1 MEYPRQEG
9 HYTLFIIHCSLIMVF
24 AEEDIIKLSVALV
37 IGGLIGAERE
47 YHGKSAGFRT
57 MIMIC
62 VGSAL
67 FTLVSGRVGNSGDR
81 IAANIVNGI
90 GFLGAGIIFREDNRV
105 KGLTTAATVWA
116 VSALGMC
123 VGAGQYDIAIIGF
136 VFILG
141 SLLLLTGFTS
151 RIQKL
156 NQTRDYKI
164 VTPFRNKTLNQ
175 YEKFFEECGLS
186 PTRSQQQRI
195 GTEIIGHWRVDG
207 SERNHEKCIKR
218 LLNDPDVKE
227 FTF

>member
-1 MEYPRQEG
+1 MYF
-9 HYTLFIIHCSLIMVF
+9 TAMVF
-24 AEEDIIKLSVALV
+24 AEEDIIRLSAALV

-47 YHGKSAGFRT
+47 YHSKAAGLRT

-67 FTLVSGRVGNSGDR
+67 FTMLSDRIGGSGDR

-90 GFLGAGIIFREDNRV
+90 GFLGAGIIFREESRV
-105 KGLTTAATVWA
+105 KGLTTAATVWV

-123 VGAGQYDIAIIGF
+123 IGAGQYEIALIGF
-136 VFILG
+136 VFVLG
-141 SLLLLTGFTS
+141 SLLLLVRLS
-151 RIQKL
+151 NRIQRL

-164 VTPFRNKTLNQ
+164 VTAFHNKTLKR
-175 YEKFFEECGLS
+175 YEEFFDECGLS
-186 PTRSQQQRI
+186 PTRNQQQRI
-195 GTEIIGHWRVDG
+195 GSEIIGHWRVNG

>member
-1 MEYPRQEG
+1 MNFE
-9 HYTLFIIHCSLIMVF
+9 
-24 AEEDIIKLSVALV
+24 EEDIIRLSIALV
-37 IGGLIGAERE
+37 VGGLIGAERE
-47 YHGKSAGFRT
+47 YNGKAAGLRT

-67 FTLVSGRVGNSGDR
+67 FTMVSGRISGTGDR

-123 VGAGQYDIAIIGF
+123 VGAGQYDIAIVGF

-141 SLLLLTGFTS
+141 SLWLLVRLS
-151 RIQKL
+151 NRIQRLK
-156 NQTRDYKI
+156 QTRDYKI
-164 VTPFRNKTLNQ
+164 VTRFHNKTLNQ
-175 YEKFFEECGLS
+175 YEELFEEYDLS

-195 GTEIIGHWRVDG
+195 GTDIIGHWRVDG
-207 SERNHEKCIKR
+207 TEQNHEKCINR
-218 LLNDPDVKE
+218 LLNDPEVKE

>member
-1 MEYPRQEG
+1 MN
-9 HYTLFIIHCSLIMVF
+9 F
-24 AEEDIIKLSVALV
+24 AEEDIIRLTAALL

-47 YHGKSAGFRT
+47 YHGKAAGFRT

-67 FTLVSGRVGNSGDR
+67 FTIVSGRIGGSGDR

-123 VGAGQYDIAIIGF
+123 LGSGLYDIAIIGF
-136 VFILG
+136 VIIIG
-141 SLLLLTGFTS
+141 SLLLLTGLS
-151 RIQKL
+151 KRIGRS

-175 YEKFFEECGLS
+175 YEKFFAECGLS
-186 PTRSQQQRI
+186 PTRSRQQRI
-195 GTEIIGHWRVDG
+195 GTQIIGQWRVDG
-207 SERNHEKCIKR
+207 SEKNHEKCIKR
-218 LLNDPDVKE
+218 LLNDPEVKE

>member
-1 MEYPRQEG
+1 MD
-9 HYTLFIIHCSLIMVF
+9 F
-24 AEEDIIKLSVALV
+24 AERDIIRLGIAVL

-47 YHGKSAGFRT
+47 YHGKAAGLRT

-67 FTLVSGRVGNSGDR
+67 FTMVSGRIGGVGDR

-90 GFLGAGIIFREDNRV
+90 GFLGAGIIFRADNRV

-123 VGAGQYDIAIIGF
+123 VGAGHYDIAIIGF

-141 SLLLLTGFTS
+141 PLWLLVNFS
-151 RIQKL
+151 HRIQRL
-156 NQTRDYKI
+156 RQTREYRI
-164 VTPFRNKTLNQ
+164 VATFHHKTLKQ
-175 YEKFFEECGLS
+175 YEKLFEEYNLS

-195 GTEIIGHWRVDG
+195 GTDIIGNWRVDG
-207 SERNHEKCIKR
+207 SEQNHEKCINR
-218 LLNDPDVKE
+218 LLNDPEVKE

>member
-1 MEYPRQEG
+1 MDFSQ
-9 HYTLFIIHCSLIMVF
+9 
-24 AEEDIIKLSVALV
+24 EDIIRLSVSLV

-47 YHGKSAGFRT
+47 YHGKSAGLRT

-67 FTLVSGRVGNSGDR
+67 FTMVSGRIGGSGDR

-123 VGAGQYDIAIIGF
+123 VGAGHYDMALVGF

-141 SLLLLTGFTS
+141 SLLLLASLAG

-164 VTPFRNKTLNQ
+164 VTAFHNKTLKQ
-175 YEKFFEECGLS
+175 YEELFNEYHLKS
-186 PTRSQQQRI
+186 TRNQQQRI
-195 GTEIIGHWRVDG
+195 GTEIIGHWRVSG
-207 SERNHEKCIKR
+207 SEPNHEKCIKH
-218 LLNDPDVKE
+218 LLRDPEVKE

>member
-1 MEYPRQEG
+1 MDFAQED
-9 HYTLFIIHCSLIMVF
+9 LIRLGV
-24 AEEDIIKLSVALV
+24 SLV

-47 YHGKSAGFRT
+47 YHGKSAGLRT

-67 FTLVSGRVGNSGDR
+67 FTMVSGRVGGSGDR

-90 GFLGAGIIFREDNRV
+90 GFLGAGIIFRENNRV

-123 VGAGQYDIAIIGF
+123 VGAGHYDIALVGF

-141 SLLLLTGFTS
+141 SLLLLVNLANG
-151 RIQKL
+151 IHKL

-164 VTPFRNKTLNQ
+164 VTAFHNQTLKQ
-175 YEKFFEECGLS
+175 YEDLFEEFSLKS
-186 PTRSQQQRI
+186 TRNQQQRI
-195 GTEIIGHWRVDG
+195 GTEIIGNWRVSG
-207 SERNHEKCIKR
+207 SEQNHEKCIKR
-218 LLNDPDVKE
+218 LLRDPEVKE

>member
-1 MEYPRQEG
+1 
-9 HYTLFIIHCSLIMVF
+9 MVF

-47 YHGKSAGFRT
+47 YHGKAAGFRT

-62 VGSAL
+62 VGSTL
-67 FTLVSGRVGNSGDR
+67 FTLVSGRVGGSGDR

-123 VGAGQYDIAIIGF
+123 IGAGQYDIAIIGF

-141 SLLLLTGFTS
+141 SLLLLAGFTT

-195 GTEIIGHWRVDG
+195 GTEIIGHWRVGG